1 MQTITTKPDASEI
14 TAHKGGGFTINGRD
28 GMHYFR
34 ALNVRMGLSLWIKSG
49 IRLTRAVGPTQL
61 LALASEYTG
70 KQYKRNQH
78 QQAMEDL
85 QVWIDTM
92 KAALPFTDERDE

>member
-1 MQTITTKPDASEI
+1 MTNTAIDRSEI
-14 TAHKGGGFTINGRD
+14 TVSKGGSISISGRD

-34 ALNVRMGLSLWIKSG
+34 ALHVRMGLSLWIKSG
-49 IRLTRAVGPTQL
+49 MRLTRAVGPTQL